1 MKLYVKLVLLRHGQ
15 SWSNKQ
21 RRFTGWSD
29 VALTQ
34 AGERQARVAG
44 ELLAAAGF
52 QFDEVYTSQLRRAT
66 DTLEIV
72 LRAMRC
78 VDLPIHRQWRLNE
91 RHYGAL
97 EGLGPLAA
105 VVKFGLW
112 QVIQCQRRIDVA
124 PPLLDLDDPRF
135 PGNQACFEEV
145 PTAELPRA
153 ESKQQAWQRMQPI
166 WKDEIA
172 PALKAGRRLLVVSHK
187 NTLRELIK
195 QIVGKSGSRCKDL
208 SIRTGRPIVF
218 ELTSDLELIR
228 NYVAEN
234 SAVP

>member
-1 MKLYVKLVLLRHGQ
+1 MKPYVKLVLLRHGQ

-44 ELLAAAGF
+44 ELLAAGGF

-72 LRAMRC
+72 LRAMQC
-78 VDLPIHRQWRLNE
+78 ADVPINRRWRLNE

-97 EGLGPLAA
+97 EGLGSLAA
-105 VVKFGLW
+105 VLKFGLW
-112 QVIQCQRRIDVA
+112 QVIQCQRKIDVS

-135 PGNQACFEEV
+135 PGNQRRYEEI
-145 PTAELPRA
+145 PAAELPRA
-153 ESKQQAWQRMQPI
+153 ESKQEAWQRVQPI
-166 WKDEIA
+166 WEDGIA
-172 PALKAGRRLLVVSHK
+172 PALQAGRRILVVSHK

-195 QIVGKSGSRCKDL
+195 QIVRNSGSRPEDL
-208 SIRTGRPIVF
+208 TIRTGRPMVF
-218 ELTSDLELIR
+218 ELTTDLELIR
-228 NYVAEN
+228 NYVIK
-234 SAVP
+234 S